1 MKKPK
6 NTLCF
11 IEHYSNKPK
20 YVSKTLR
27 TLSMLRSKEE
37 IEKQVQASID
47 MIEKIAV
54 EAEVE

>member
-1 MKKPK
+1 
-6 NTLCF
+6 
-11 IEHYSNKPK
+11 
-20 YVSKTLR
+20 
-27 TLSMLRSKEE
+27 MLRSKEE